1 MGSLLP
7 FFLVYAGGILAT
19 LPASRLFLFPYPSL
33 ALTLTAIALIAR
45 RRKNRL
51 VNWALL
57 TGLFGFGCLAPG
69 LPEHFRPDSHILHH
83 LQDSRR
89 AEVTGHLLT
98 VTHKLPHRTHY
109 VVELTKIRYGE
120 SPAVSVS
127 GRARI
132 ALYAAENLLQPGDV
146 VHIHN
151 VRLKRPRNFK
161 NPGRFDY
168 IRYLES
174 RGISVIGNVSKSAS
188 LEKVGAVSLSAI
200 ATLRHAARENMF
212 RTIDR
217 HLHLREAGL
226 LKAMLLGE
234 KQTLPDEIREDY
246 RAAGIAHLMAVSGL
260 HIGFIALASYL
271 VLYPILFSLFC
282 KYFPSAARAG
292 KARKA
297 AILLTLFPLLFYG
310 ILVGAKISALRAGIM
325 ICVFLLAILA
335 DRGNKLFNAL
345 LLAAF
350 ALLLWNPRAIPDAG
364 FQLSFMAVFSIL
376 FAFHFTGKQKKD
388 AIDRMKEPHWYEKYL
403 QPTATVTLAA
413 NLGVLPIL
421 LIHFN
426 RISLAGFFLNLLIV
440 PFAMLLIPL
449 ALLALALGLLW
460 SPLAAPFMPVISVLL
475 KIFIEVPHFFASL
488 PYASVFLAT
497 PPHLW
502 FALYYATLFGAVY
515 WRCKYKEN
523 QRQPEAPVPPWL
535 KPAGYSLLAAALWTV
550 AWMVWPRFPQWPSE
564 QLSISI
570 LDVGGGESIFVEFP
584 NHQTLLIDGGGF
596 RGTNFDVGRFVVA
609 PTLWSRGVGKID
621 YMAAT
626 HSDDDH
632 IDGLESL
639 LNLMPVGHLLY
650 RETGIGDTRLAA
662 FRRKAMQRSAE
673 PIGLQPGKPIRVG
686 EVKITPLHPN
696 TDYVR
701 RKKQNG
707 QTRVSNA
714 LSTVLRLDYR
724 QFSLLLTA
732 DIGAGEERYLI
743 EQQTPLRADFLKAPH
758 HGSRF
763 SNTEAFIRAVRP
775 KTVLFSSGYHNP
787 FHHPHPS
794 VVRHYK
800 DFGATVWRT
809 DLDGAI
815 TITTDGYTHHVRGHE
830 DL

>member
-7 FFLVYAGGILAT
+7 FFLVYAGGILTT
-19 LPASRLFLFPYPSL
+19 LPASRHFLFPCPTL
-33 ALTLTAIALIAR
+33 VLTITAIALIAR
-45 RRKNRL
+45 RKKNRP
-51 VNWALL
+51 VSWALL
-57 TGLFGFGCLAPG
+57 TGLFGLGCLAPG
-69 LPEHFRPDSHILHH
+69 LPEHFRPDDHILLH
-83 LQDSRR
+83 LQDGRR

-98 VTHKLPHRTHY
+98 VTQKPPRQTHY
-109 VVELTKIRYGE
+109 VIELAKIRYRE
-120 SPAVSVS
+120 SAAVPVS

-132 ALYAAENLLQPGDV
+132 VLYSAANFLRPGDLLR
-146 VHIHN
+146 IHN

-174 RGISVIGNVSKSAS
+174 RGISVIGNVSKPESV
-188 LEKVGAVSLSAI
+188 EKIGAVPLSAFV
-200 ATLRHAARENMF
+200 TLRHAARENMF

-217 HLHLREAGL
+217 HLSPRKAGL

-234 KQTLPDEIREDY
+234 KQTLPDDIKEDY

-260 HIGFIALASYL
+260 HIGFVSLASYL
-271 VLYPILFSLFC
+271 VAYPLLFSFFC
-282 KYFPSAARAG
+282 RYFPSAARAG

-297 AILLTLFPLLFYG
+297 AILFTLLPLSFYG
-310 ILVGAKISALRAGIM
+310 ILVGAKVSALRAGIM
-325 ICVFLLAILA
+325 IFVFLLAILV
-335 DRGNKLFNAL
+335 DRGHRLFNAL

-350 ALLLWNPRAIPDAG
+350 AVLSWNPRAIPDVG

-376 FAFHFTGKQKKD
+376 FALHFIRKQKKD
-388 AIDRMKEPHWYEKYL
+388 AIDRMRKPGWYEKYL
-403 QPTATVTLAA
+403 KTTVWVTLAA

-426 RISLAGFFLNLLIV
+426 RVSLVGFFLNIVIV
-440 PFAMLLIPL
+440 PFAMALIPL

-460 SPLAAPFMPVISVLL
+460 QPLAAPFMPVISVLL
-475 KIFIEVPHFFASL
+475 KIFLIVPHFFASL

-515 WRCKYKEN
+515 WLHKYREN
-523 QRQPEAPVPPWL
+523 QRQPETPPPPWL
-535 KPAGYSLLAAALWTV
+535 KPAAYGLMAAGLWVVT
-550 AWMVWPRFPQWPSE
+550 WMVWPRFPQWPSE
-564 QLSISI
+564 KLSVSI
-570 LDVGGGESIFVEFP
+570 LDVGGGESIFIEFP

-596 RGTNFDVGRFVVA
+596 FGDSFDVGRFVVA
-609 PTLWSRGVGKID
+609 PTLWNRGVGKID

-639 LNLMPVGHLLY
+639 LDLMPVGHLLY
-650 RETGIGDTRLAA
+650 RDTGIGDARLTT
-662 FRRKAMQRSAE
+662 FRRKALARNAE
-673 PIGLQPGKPIRVG
+673 PITLQPGRPIRVG
-686 EVKITPLHPN
+686 EVQITPLHPN
-696 TDYVR
+696 TDYAR
-701 RKKQNG
+701 REKQNG
-707 QTRVSNA
+707 QTRVSNT

-724 QFSLLLTA
+724 EFSMLFAA

-743 EQQTPLRADFLKAPH
+743 ENRAALRADFLKAPH

-763 SNTEAFIRAVRP
+763 SNTEAFIKAVRP
-775 KTVLFSSGYHNP
+775 RTVFFSSGYHNP
-787 FHHPHPS
+787 FHHPDPR
-794 VVRHYK
+794 VVQRYT

-815 TITTDGYTHHVRGHE
+815 TITTDGYTHHVRGHR